1 MSNPFEGEQMPRW
14 PLIGAAALIG
24 LAFILAIS
32 GRMDSARWGPP
43 QMPAAVEERQLR
55 FVDRED
61 GAVVVTDASTDTLV
75 AVLLPGSNGFIR
87 GVLRGLGRQRKR
99 ADVTSETPYR
109 LAMLEDGHLV
119 LGDPST
125 GEQVVL
131 RSFGPTNYEAF
142 ARLLHANG
150 EDLK

>member
-32 GRMDSARWGPP
+32 GRMDDARWGPEHLP
-43 QMPAAVEERQLR
+43 MAVEERQLR
-55 FVDRED
+55 FEDRDD
-61 GAVVVTDASTDTLV
+61 GAVVVTDASTDGLV
-75 AVLLPGSNGFIR
+75 AVLEPGSNGFIR

-99 ADVTSETPYR
+99 ADVESHTPYR

-119 LGDPST
+119 LGDPAT

-131 RSFGPTNYEAF
+131 RSFGPTNFQAF
-142 ARLLHANG
+142 ERLLHANG
-150 EDLK
+150 EALK